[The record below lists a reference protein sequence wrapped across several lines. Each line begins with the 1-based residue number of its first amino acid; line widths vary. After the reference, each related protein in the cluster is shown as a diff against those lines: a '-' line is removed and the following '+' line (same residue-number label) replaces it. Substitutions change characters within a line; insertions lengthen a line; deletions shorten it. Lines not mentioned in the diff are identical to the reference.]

1 MRAYMGHYF
10 PIRKQIE
17 SLDLSP
23 YYVHIVGFCRMNQGC
38 AASII
43 GVLPIRQAVDLPK
56 SMTCL
61 MVKGGAV

>member
-23 YYVHIVGFCRMNQGC
+23 YYVHIVGICRFLSDESRMCGKYNWS
-38 AASII
+38 AADT
-43 GVLPIRQAVDLPK
+43 A
-56 SMTCL
+56 
-61 MVKGGAV
+61 GG